1 MYLRKLLTS
10 MICILS
16 VLISTSSTVL
26 AAEFDPSAYSSIT
39 METNLLPE
47 GVKESRDY
55 VSAIARRGVFFAAAD
70 LIISNNDGDIDVSG
84 HAYMMEPV
92 DEIYMTIY
100 LEMYVE
106 TEDGDGDW
114 EHVDMFEFEFYA
126 EDYPDGELTSESV
139 EFTLT
144 GYPTGEYY
152 RLRGAY
158 AAVKDGVI
166 EGFGPVTDGI
176 LIQ

>member
-1 MYLRKLLTS
+1 MYFRRKVISIICVIAIFMS
-10 MICILS
+10 MHS
-16 VLISTSSTVL
+16 VVL
-26 AAEFDPSAYSSIT
+26 AADFDPAGYSAVMVES
-39 METNLLPE
+39 ELLPPE
-47 GVKESRDY
+47 VQESRDY
-55 VSAIARRGVFFAAAD
+55 VRAIVRRGVFFASAD
-70 LIISNNDGDIDVSG
+70 LIISNNDGDIDVAG
-84 HAYMMEPV
+84 HAYMLEPV

-100 LEMYVE
+100 LEKYVID
-106 TEDGDGDW
+106 EDGNEDW
-114 EHVDMFEFEFYA
+114 SQLDMFEFEFYA

>member
-1 MYLRKLLTS
+1 ML
-10 MICILS
+10 
-16 VLISTSSTVL
+16 
-26 AAEFDPSAYSSIT
+26 
-39 METNLLPE
+39 
-47 GVKESRDY
+47 
-55 VSAIARRGVFFAAAD
+55 
-70 LIISNNDGDIDVSG
+70 
-84 HAYMMEPV
+84 EPV

-100 LEMYVE
+100 LEKYVID
-106 TEDGDGDW
+106 EDGNEDW
-114 EHVDMFEFEFYA
+114 SQLDMFEFEFYA